1 LLSSYDAVTTDLS
14 LEIAAVTSD
23 RKDLQAL
30 AEAWSRVAADYE
42 SHFIDPYAAQVNNPL
57 WSWLDR
63 IPRCQ
68 EKTVADLGCGT
79 GPILPQLAFRFARVI
94 AVDFAPAMLE
104 RARQRCRQFA
114 NVEFHHLALQNL
126 QPLHGSLD
134 VAIAINSLGLPN
146 PAEIDQALR
155 EIWQCLRPRGWF
167 FGIVPAMDAIHYFT
181 MLLVDR
187 ALARGLPLD
196 LARKNAAHHATHAEY
211 DFAFSRF
218 LYRGTEQHFWF
229 GFEVPYRLRRAG
241 FVRIHVEKL
250 YIPWDQVSKLKD
262 LAEHPPTWDWFFV
275 ARRPA
280 DHRDRV

>member
-57 WSWLDR
+57 WRWLDR

-104 RARQRCRQFA
+104 TCPTTLPPVRQRG
-114 NVEFHHLALQNL
+114 VS
-126 QPLHGSLD
+126 P
-134 VAIAINSLGLPN
+134 
-146 PAEIDQALR
+146 
-155 EIWQCLRPRGWF
+155 
-167 FGIVPAMDAIHYFT
+167 
-181 MLLVDR
+181 
-187 ALARGLPLD
+187 
-196 LARKNAAHHATHAEY
+196 
-211 DFAFSRF
+211 SRF
-218 LYRGTEQHFWF
+218 
-229 GFEVPYRLRRAG
+229 
-241 FVRIHVEKL
+241 
-250 YIPWDQVSKLKD
+250 
-262 LAEHPPTWDWFFV
+262 AESPTTP
-275 ARRPA
+275 R
-280 DHRDRV
+280 